1 MTLRPIHNLVRA
13 MLLVAGIFASL
24 NTLVTA
30 QEPRPADQWPAPPP
44 MRTIPEDERKL
55 INEARDSK
63 SRVKKTVE
71 FAGNHLQ
78 RAEAAANQQDFILSL
93 RELGL
98 YLGLLED
105 AFKFLE
111 RVNSGDRG
119 KSRDLYKHIE
129 LALRAH
135 GPRLTVMRRAT
146 PLEYALR
153 MKEVEDYARESRTDA
168 LNAFYGHTVVRD
180 RAKTEEK
187 NKPKDIPSK
196 PER

>member
-1 MTLRPIHNLVRA
+1 MFI
-13 MLLVAGIFASL
+13 VAGIVASL
-24 NTLVTA
+24 STLVIA
-30 QEPRPADQWPAPPP
+30 QDPRPADQLPAPPP
-44 MRTIPEDERKL
+44 MRTILPAERDV
-55 INEARDSK
+55 INEVRDSK
-63 SRVKKTVE
+63 SRIKKTVE

-111 RVNSGDRG
+111 TANSGDRG

-180 RAKTEEK
+180 RPKTEDK